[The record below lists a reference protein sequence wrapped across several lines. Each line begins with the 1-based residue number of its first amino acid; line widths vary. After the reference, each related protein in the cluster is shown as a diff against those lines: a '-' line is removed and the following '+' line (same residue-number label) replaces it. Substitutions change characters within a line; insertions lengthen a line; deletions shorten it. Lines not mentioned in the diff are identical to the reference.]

1 MEIDIQFPDIKPL
14 NVKRQAKI
22 ISMGVGLPERVVSN
36 QEIIDKY
43 NIIATDRAVKFSIG
57 ISERR
62 WINSDESL
70 EGLMA
75 KAVRQCLNKAEISIE
90 QVDKVIYT
98 KLLGDYQIPALSVA
112 LLKELGTTVG
122 IPAFDISSACSGF
135 MHAMDLAVRSIAS
148 GDEYVLVIG
157 GGTSSKGIQRWNKPN
172 PKTIFLYGDG
182 ITAMLL
188 GRSDTKHFISSY
200 IFTNPVFY
208 NIAYIPYGTSTLRDG
223 IKEIDY
229 NMFDMRIDNGN
240 LIMESSVEHAKV
252 VCEKLLMDAGLTLN
266 DIDFFVTSDQ
276 STVIWEAQLK
286 ALNIPKEKSIS
297 CFHKYGN
304 TVASMSPLNL
314 YELIE
319 TGRLKRGNIVMMHG
333 HGAGASSGGFI
344 FKY

>member
-1 MEIDIQFPDIKPL
+1 MEMTIQFPDIRPL
-14 NVKRQAKI
+14 KVERQSNI

-43 NIIATDRAVKFSIG
+43 NIIATDRAVRFSLG
-57 ISERR
+57 INERR
-62 WINSDESL
+62 WVSGDERL
-70 EGLMA
+70 EVLMA
-75 KAVRQCLNKAEISIE
+75 KAVRECLSKAEINIE
-90 QVDKVIYT
+90 QVDRVIYT
-98 KLLGDYQIPALSVA
+98 KLIGDYQIPALSVA

-135 MHAMDLAVRSIAS
+135 IHAMDLAVRSIAS
-148 GDEYVLVIG
+148 GDDYVLIIG
-157 GGTSSKGIQRWNKPN
+157 GGATSTGLQRWKIANS
-172 PKTIFLYGDG
+172 KTIFLYGDG

-188 GRSDTKHFISSY
+188 GKSDTQHFISSY
-200 IFTNPVFY
+200 IFTNSDLY
-208 NIAYIPYGTSTLRDG
+208 NVAYIPYGTSVLRDG
-223 IKEIDY
+223 MKEIDY
-229 NMFDMRIDNGN
+229 EMIYMRIDNGS
-240 LIMESSVEHAKV
+240 LVMESSVEHAKV
-252 VCEKLLMDAGLTLN
+252 ICEKLLMDAGLTIN

-286 ALNIPKEKSIS
+286 ALNIPKEKSVS
-297 CFHKYGN
+297 CFYKYGN

-319 TGRLKRGNIVMMHG
+319 TGRLKRGNIVMMQG

>member
-1 MEIDIQFPDIKPL
+1 MDIQFPDIKPL

-43 NIIATDRAVKFSIG
+43 NIMATDRAVKFSIG

-62 WINSDESL
+62 WIGSDESL

-75 KAVRQCLNKAEISIE
+75 KAVGQCLAKAEISIE
-90 QVDKVIYT
+90 QVDRVIYT
-98 KLLGDYQIPALSVA
+98 KLFGDYQIPALSVA

-135 MHAMDLAVRSIAS
+135 VHAMDLGVRSIAS

-157 GGTSSKGIQRWNKPN
+157 GGASSKGIQRWNKPN

-200 IFTNPVFY
+200 IFTNPFY
-208 NIAYIPYGTSTLRDG
+208 YDIAYIPYGTSTLRDG
-223 IKEIDY
+223 MKEIDCA
-229 NMFDMRIDNGN
+229 MFDMRIDNGN
-240 LIMESSVEHAKV
+240 LILESSALHAKV
-252 VCEKLLMDAGLTLN
+252 ICEKLLMDAGLTIN

-276 STVIWEAQLK
+276 STVIWEAHLK
-286 ALNIPKEKSIS
+286 ALDIPKEKSVS

-319 TGRLKRGNIVMMHG
+319 TGRLKRGHVVMMQG